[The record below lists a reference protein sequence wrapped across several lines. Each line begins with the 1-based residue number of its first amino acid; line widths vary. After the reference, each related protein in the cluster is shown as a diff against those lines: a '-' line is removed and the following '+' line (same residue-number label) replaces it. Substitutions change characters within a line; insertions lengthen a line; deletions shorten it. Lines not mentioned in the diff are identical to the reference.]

1 MDLDLAQLR
10 ALSATVAEGT
20 FEAAARALNVT
31 PSAISQRIK
40 ALEQSVG
47 RVLLQRSKPV
57 RVTESGE
64 AILRLA
70 RNIDLLAADARLAL
84 GGGPGGAATDSG
96 GTGAADGAP
105 AARPA
110 PVSIPLAVNADSLA
124 TWILPALAALPD
136 SMTFDIQRDDQ
147 DHTTALLRSGS
158 VMAAVTAI
166 RSPIQGCTSTPL
178 GAMRY
183 RMMCTPAFAETWF
196 ADGVTAAA
204 LAQAPV
210 VVFDRKDDLQDAY
223 LRRRA
228 HRSLHPPKHYIPAS
242 DDFVSAVR
250 HGLGW
255 AMLPDLQTGAAEER
269 GELVELDRD
278 SAADVH
284 LYWQQ
289 WQLRS
294 TSLDLVAEAVRVAA
308 ARELR

>member
-1 MDLDLAQLR
+1 MDFDLAQLR

-84 GGGPGGAATDSG
+84 GGGTRSDTGA
-96 GTGAADGAP
+96 TGAADGTL
-105 AARPA
+105 AARPT

-124 TWILPALAALPD
+124 TWILPALATLPD
-136 SMTFDIQRDDQ
+136 SMTFDIHRDDQ

-183 RMMCTPAFAETWF
+183 RMMCTPAFAQTWF
-196 ADGVTAAA
+196 ADGITPAA
-204 LAQAPV
+204 LAHAPV

-228 HRSLHPPKHYIPAS
+228 HRTLHPPKHYVPAS

-255 AMLPDLQTGAAEER
+255 AMLPDLQTGEAER
-269 GELVELDRD
+269 HGELVELDRD